1 MSRSVTGRASLT
13 HDLDRACVS
22 TFANPGL
29 TPCPEVV
36 DSALPH
42 LAISVFGAP
51 QMMHN
56 LYIYG
61 SFGHVILRVDS
72 PVLIF
77 ELYSFIRLKIHYQH
91 NRHHRLK
98 WEWLQ

>member
-1 MSRSVTGRASLT
+1 MIWTELAFLHSPPLASL
-13 HDLDRACVS
+13 RV
-22 TFANPGL
+22 
-29 TPCPEVV
+29 PEVV